1 MNTYRGLPH
10 LDYAPSITYTV
21 MRCAELPGVQR
32 RYLVLMVM
40 SGTYTI
46 VIPTRNRCERLI
58 EALRSVARLQ
68 RPELVAEVIVVDDGS
83 TDGTREA
90 LAELDL
96 EVPVRVITNPSR
108 GAAAA
113 RNAGVE
119 AAASEFILFMDDDC
133 VAAPDLLVQ
142 HHRLRTAHERPVA
155 IRGRI
160 DWPPDRP
167 VTWFMRFIDRCY
179 QFGTEA
185 LAGRTELA
193 GTELIS
199 ANLSLPRQLL
209 LDVGGFDEDF
219 IVGFEDAELGIRLAE
234 AGVPLLYAE
243 QAVVWHHHSPTLAAF
258 AARQERFGESA
269 VIFARK
275 RPDYPDVVR
284 LSRLP
289 RAGTV
294 RGLAKALGVNVV
306 TLPMLA
312 AVGKL
317 CEALRLYRAAAL
329 MYSQVLSYHY
339 YRGVRRALRRRQA
352 TASEARAVGS
362 V

>member
-1 MNTYRGLPH
+1 MKP
-10 LDYAPSITYTV
+10 
-21 MRCAELPGVQR
+21 R
-32 RYLVLMVM
+32 RDCPILIARRLSHTLSCGAWNFRAFDGAIQYCEIM
-40 SGTYTI
+40 SSTYTI
-46 VIPTRNRCERLI
+46 VIPTRNRRERLI

-68 RPELVAEVIVVDDGS
+68 PRELVAGVVVVDDGS

-96 EVPVRVITNPSR
+96 GLPLQVIGNPSR

-119 AAASEFILFMDDDC
+119 AATSELILFMDDDC

-167 VTWFMRFIDRCY
+167 VTWFMRFIDQCY
-179 QFGTEA
+179 QFGTVA
-185 LAGRTELA
+185 LVGRTELA
-193 GTELIS
+193 GPELIS

-209 LDVGGFDEDF
+209 VDVGGFDEDF
-219 IVGFEDAELGIRLAE
+219 VVGFEDAELGIRLAE

-243 QAVVWHHHSPTLAAF
+243 QAVVWHYHSPTLAAF

-269 VIFARK
+269 VIFAHK

-289 RAGTV
+289 RAGTL
-294 RGLAKALGVNVV
+294 RGLAKALTVNIV
-306 TLPMLA
+306 TLPLLA
-312 AVGKL
+312 AMGKL

-339 YRGVRRALRRRQA
+339 YRGVRRALRRRQ
-352 TASEARAVGS
+352 TTTEQARVAGS
-362 V
+362 M